1 LALSLVFCRKPPK
14 TRFMTSPHTLPRP
27 AASTGAIA
35 LAFAVALAALAQP
48 GAAAAQPQRAA
59 IPASILQWALPSQP
73 LAQTLNALSRQS
85 GVAIGAEGSLLAGR
99 MAPAVQ
105 GRLTLQQA
113 LDRVLADSGL
123 VAVQSGP
130 ATMSIQRAPVPLAA
144 GAALPPVTVTAA
156 LDTETATGPVV
167 GYVAR
172 RSATGSKTD
181 TPIIETPQSI
191 SVVTSDE
198 LRNRQAE
205 TLSQA
210 LNYTPGFTSQPT
222 SFNRTADRFRI
233 RGMDVESATS
243 GSLRDGL
250 RLQSNSYDGTQEPF
264 GLERVEVLRG
274 AASVLYGQLS
284 PGGVI
289 NAISKRPTSTPLRE
303 LNVQLGNHDRRQI
316 SADFSGPLAGSETLD
331 YRLTMLG
338 RESNTAQDHIGDD
351 KLYIAPS
358 LTWRPNA
365 DTSLTLLSFYQKSD
379 SRFPAPLPYQLVEG
393 VGSGAFRIG
402 RSDFIGEPSYDKMK
416 GEMFAL
422 GYELA
427 HRISDSTRLSHK
439 LRYFNADVEWNYL
452 QAQTSSAAIRTAST
466 RGVLQRQYS
475 DRRERTVGLA
485 SDFHIESKQHLL
497 GAEHTLLVGI
507 DAYKTSYDSRNF
519 RGNAPTL
526 DLRNPVYGQPVV
538 VNRSGSLDRGSRIDT
553 TQKGIYLQDQI
564 RLGDHW
570 TVLLGARHDW
580 ADQDQTLRRNQARVG
595 QGNEASTWRA
605 GLVYKT
611 SFGLAPYLSY
621 SESFFP
627 VSVADAGGA
636 LFKPTG
642 GKQYEAG
649 VRYQPEGSNLLAS
662 AAIYEL
668 RQTDVLKYDA
678 GSDMYR
684 QSGEVRSRGFE
695 LEAKAELTPA
705 LSLIASYAYTDA
717 RITRSSIASEIGQR
731 SEDTPYH
738 QAALWVDYN
747 FAPLGLPQLTVGAG
761 ARYKGAT
768 QPSGIATPM
777 PAYTLFDAMLS
788 YRINRHWNLVANLSN
803 LTNKKF
809 TYCEF
814 AICRYGDERQLTS
827 TLTYRW

>member
-1 LALSLVFCRKPPK
+1 MPHPRTLNRPSASTSRVPDPATRRLSLC
-14 TRFMTSPHTLPRP
+14 
-27 AASTGAIA
+27 AIA
-35 LAFAVALAALAQP
+35 LACGTALAALANA
-48 GAAAAQPQRAA
+48 GAAMAQERAA
-59 IPASILQWALPSQP
+59 VSVPFLQLALPSQP
-73 LAQTLNALSRQS
+73 LSQTLNTLSRQF
-85 GVAIGAEGSLLAGR
+85 GVAIGAEGSLLGGK
-99 MAPAVQ
+99 MAPALQ

-113 LDRVLADSGL
+113 LDQALTSSGL
-123 VAVQSGP
+123 IAVRSGP
-130 ATMSIQRAPVPLAA
+130 ATMSIQRALEPSAT
-144 GAALPPVTVTAA
+144 GSTLPQVTVTAA
-156 LDTETATGPVV
+156 LDRETAVGPVA
-167 GYVAR
+167 GYVAK

-181 TPIIETPQSI
+181 TPILETPQSI

-250 RLQSNSYDGTQEPF
+250 RLQSNSYDGIQEPF

-316 SADFSGPLAGSETLD
+316 SADFSGPVPGSDTLD

-338 RESNTAQDHIGDD
+338 RDSNTAQNHINDD

-365 DTSLTLLSFYQKSD
+365 DTSLTLLSFYQKTD
-379 SRFPAPLPYQLVEG
+379 TRFSAPLPYQLVEG
-393 VGSGAFRIG
+393 IGSGPFRIG

-416 GEMFAL
+416 GEMLAL
-422 GYELA
+422 GYELE
-427 HRISDSTRLSHK
+427 HRINDSTRLSHK
-439 LRYFNADVEWNYL
+439 LRYFESDVAWNYL
-452 QAQTSSAAIRTAST
+452 QAQTSTATLRTAST
-466 RGVLQRQYS
+466 RGILQRQYS
-475 DRRERTVGLA
+475 DRRERAEGLA
-485 SDFHIESKQHLL
+485 SDTHLETKQSLF
-497 GAEHTLLVGI
+497 GAEHTLLIGV

-519 RGNAPTL
+519 RGNAPSLNLGTYA
-526 DLRNPVYGQPVV
+526 YGQPVV
-538 VNRSGSLDRGSRIDT
+538 VNRSSSLDRGSRIDT

-564 RLGDHW
+564 QLNDRW

-580 ADQDQTLRRNQARVG
+580 ADQDQTLRRNQARTG
-595 QGNEASTWRA
+595 QSNEASTWRA

-611 SFGLAPYLSY
+611 AFGLAPYVSY

-636 LFKPTG
+636 QFKPTG

-649 VRYQPEGSNLLAS
+649 VRYQPEGSNMLAS
-662 AAIYEL
+662 AAVYEL
-668 RQTDVLKYDA
+668 TQTDVLKYDA
-678 GSDMYR
+678 GQDTYR
-684 QSGEVRSRGFE
+684 QAGEVRSRGFE
-695 LEAKAELTPA
+695 LEAKAELTSA
-705 LSLIASYAYTDA
+705 LSVIASYAYTDA
-717 RITRSSIASEIGQR
+717 RITRSTIASEIGQR

-738 QAALWVDYN
+738 QAALWVDYS
-747 FAPLGLPQLTVGAG
+747 FAQFGLPQLTVGAG
-761 ARYKGAT
+761 ARYKGST
-768 QPSGIATPM
+768 QASGIAMPM
-777 PAYTLFDAMLS
+777 PAYTLLDAMLS
-788 YRINRHWNLVANLSN
+788 YRIDRHWNLVANLTN